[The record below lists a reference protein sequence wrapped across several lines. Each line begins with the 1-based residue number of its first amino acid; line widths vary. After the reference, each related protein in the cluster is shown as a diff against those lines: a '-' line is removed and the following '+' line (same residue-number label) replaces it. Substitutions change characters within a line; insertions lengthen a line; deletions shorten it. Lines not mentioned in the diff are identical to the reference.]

1 MKKKSLL
8 YFTVSRLLEAYRDK
22 FPEIVQMAV
31 RSDTL
36 EQFKRL
42 LRMYILQL
50 SRSRRRALAKNQTM
64 KVLPLHSAA
73 RRIYRM
79 LELEGVSV
87 RDFASGEEIRCES
100 VKLLWHTLR
109 KEEVGVTP
117 DFILDWYY
125 LFEQLHAANYG
136 VRPAVQA
143 ENERDR
149 WPNGVDKNIFY
160 ERSGNRNFI
169 QQLLIKKI
177 EGRKKMNSRYR
188 FEDGMSLT
196 DKQRQ
201 VRAWWF
207 DYQFQLTMA
216 IRSADELNY
225 FMGMTLSHQT
235 MRILHTAERKGIP
248 FFVTPYY
255 LSLLSI
261 RPFGYDDAAIRS
273 YILYSAELV
282 KEFGQIRAWEK
293 EDDVRPGESNAAGW
307 LLPNNH
313 SIHRRYP
320 EVAIFIPDSKGRAC
334 GGLCA
339 VCQRMYG
346 FQQGRLNFD
355 LEKLAPREDWNDRL
369 RPLMAYFEHDSQLRD
384 ILVTGGDALMSTNV
398 TLKKILDAIL
408 GMAQRKKEA
417 NVYRPEGQ
425 KYAVIQR
432 VRLGSRMP
440 AYLPYRIDNEL
451 VALLRDFR
459 DKAKQAGIKQF
470 IIQTHFES
478 PLEITLE
485 VVTALRKIQEAG
497 WMITN
502 QQVFTVA
509 SSRRGHSA
517 ALRRMLN
524 RVGILSYYTFS
535 VKGFAENRA
544 LAVPNCRLMQEM
556 REEKIYGQ
564 LTAEVN
570 DMLRKIAQ
578 SPENIVCDLG
588 YLLDSCRLPFV
599 ATDRNVMNLPGIG
612 KSMTFTTVAVLPD
625 GRRVLYFT
633 FDNER
638 FHSPVVAGLE
648 GVYITESKSVADYL
662 RQLECLGERAENYG
676 SVWYYNQGKTEAV
689 ADLFRYPEQENG
701 MTKELTNFKFYGHL

>member
-1 MKKKSLL
+1 M
-8 YFTVSRLLEAYRDK
+8 
-22 FPEIVQMAV
+22 
-31 RSDTL
+31 
-36 EQFKRL
+36 
-42 LRMYILQL
+42 
-50 SRSRRRALAKNQTM
+50 
-64 KVLPLHSAA
+64 
-73 RRIYRM
+73 
-79 LELEGVSV
+79 
-87 RDFASGEEIRCES
+87 
-100 VKLLWHTLR
+100 
-109 KEEVGVTP
+109 
-117 DFILDWYY
+117 
-125 LFEQLHAANYG
+125 
-136 VRPAVQA
+136 
-143 ENERDR
+143 
-149 WPNGVDKNIFY
+149 
-160 ERSGNRNFI
+160 
-169 QQLLIKKI
+169 
-177 EGRKKMNSRYR
+177 
-188 FEDGMSLT
+188 
-196 DKQRQ
+196 
-201 VRAWWF
+201 
-207 DYQFQLTMA
+207 
-216 IRSADELNY
+216 
-225 FMGMTLSHQT
+225 
-235 MRILHTAERKGIP
+235 
-248 FFVTPYY
+248 
-255 LSLLSI
+255 LSI

-293 EDDVRPGESNAAGW
+293 EDDVRPGEPNAAGW

-369 RPLMAYFEHDSQLRD
+369 RLLMAYFENDSQLRD

-417 NVYRPEGQ
+417 NVHRPEGQ

-440 AYLPYRIDNEL
+440 AYLPYRIDDEL

-459 DKAKQAGIKQF
+459 DKAKQIGIKQF

-485 VVTALRKIQEAG
+485 VLTALRKIQEAG

-509 SSRRGHSA
+509 TSRRGHSA

-524 RVGILSYYTFS
+524 RAGILSYYTFS

-556 REEKIYGQ
+556 RK
-564 LTAEVN
+564 
-570 DMLRKIAQ
+570 RKFT
-578 SPENIVCDLG
+578 
-588 YLLDSCRLPFV
+588 DS
-599 ATDRNVMNLPGIG
+599 
-612 KSMTFTTVAVLPD
+612 
-625 GRRVLYFT
+625 
-633 FDNER
+633 
-638 FHSPVVAGLE
+638 
-648 GVYITESKSVADYL
+648 
-662 RQLECLGERAENYG
+662 
-676 SVWYYNQGKTEAV
+676 
-689 ADLFRYPEQENG
+689 
-701 MTKELTNFKFYGHL
+701 

>member
-8 YFTVSRLLEAYRDK
+8 YFTVSRLVEVYKDK
-22 FPEIVQMAV
+22 FPEIVQMAL

-50 SRSRRRALAKNQTM
+50 SRSRRRALTKNQTM

-73 RRIYRM
+73 RRINRM
-79 LELEGVSV
+79 LELEGISV
-87 RDFASGEEIRCES
+87 RDFASNDEIKFES
-100 VKLLWHTLR
+100 VGLLWQTLR
-109 KEEVGVTP
+109 KEDTEIKL
-117 DFILDWYY
+117 DFMLDWYY
-125 LFEQLHAANYG
+125 LFEQLHATNYM
-136 VRPAVQA
+136 VRSAVQA
-143 ENERDR
+143 ENERDH
-149 WPNGVDKNIFY
+149 WPNGIDKNIFY
-160 ERSGNRNFI
+160 ERNGNRNFI

-293 EDDVRPGESNAAGW
+293 EDDVRPGEPNAAGW

-369 RPLMAYFEHDSQLRD
+369 RLLMAYFENDSQLRD

-417 NVYRPEGQ
+417 NVHRP
-425 KYAVIQR
+425 
-432 VRLGSRMP
+432 
-440 AYLPYRIDNEL
+440 
-451 VALLRDFR
+451 
-459 DKAKQAGIKQF
+459 
-470 IIQTHFES
+470 
-478 PLEITLE
+478 
-485 VVTALRKIQEAG
+485 
-497 WMITN
+497 
-502 QQVFTVA
+502 
-509 SSRRGHSA
+509 
-517 ALRRMLN
+517 
-524 RVGILSYYTFS
+524 
-535 VKGFAENRA
+535 
-544 LAVPNCRLMQEM
+544 
-556 REEKIYGQ
+556 
-564 LTAEVN
+564 
-570 DMLRKIAQ
+570 
-578 SPENIVCDLG
+578 
-588 YLLDSCRLPFV
+588 
-599 ATDRNVMNLPGIG
+599 
-612 KSMTFTTVAVLPD
+612 
-625 GRRVLYFT
+625 
-633 FDNER
+633 
-638 FHSPVVAGLE
+638 
-648 GVYITESKSVADYL
+648 
-662 RQLECLGERAENYG
+662 
-676 SVWYYNQGKTEAV
+676 
-689 ADLFRYPEQENG
+689 
-701 MTKELTNFKFYGHL
+701 